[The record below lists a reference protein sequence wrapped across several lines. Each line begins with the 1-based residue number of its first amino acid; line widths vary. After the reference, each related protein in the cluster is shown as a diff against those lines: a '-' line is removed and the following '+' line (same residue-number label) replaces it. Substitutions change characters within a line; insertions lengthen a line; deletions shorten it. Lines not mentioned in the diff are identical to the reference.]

1 MKKGLL
7 IVCLLFAI
15 AGLHAQVLT
24 LDECQRLAAENYPAV
39 SKYELIEQTTELSVQ
54 KLNMGYVPQLKFLAQ
69 VTYQSDV
76 PTLPEFLT
84 GMPEYD
90 AYIQSKIGTGK
101 GSISQAQYD
110 RGDYGFADPLQYRLA
125 LQLDQVI
132 WDGGTIEAQKRVARA
147 QGEVQK
153 AAADVDMY
161 ALRDRVNNLFFG
173 VLLLNEKIE
182 LLSDVEALLEANAR
196 KLDTLYAG
204 GLVTTADKAT
214 LQAELYSVQQQRMQL
229 EYSSRTCKKLLGM
242 FVGRDVDEYDGLQ
255 KPDILD
261 VLPTENRRPELLQ
274 MEAQLR
280 LFDAQ
285 EKLVKTSVIPNFS
298 LFATGFFS
306 NFGYDIFK
314 NMFARGLRPDAQ
326 VGVALKWNISNFY
339 TLNKTKKQI
348 QIGRQMVSTGRE
360 TFLFNMNQLT
370 TQNSENIALYRAM
383 MEKDEQIIA
392 LRTEIRQAAEIKL
405 ENGIIDLNNLLA
417 EIQKE
422 DKAKNDHVSHEI
434 EMLKQMYELK
444 NRSNN

>member
-1 MKKGLL
+1 MKKVLL
-7 IVCLLFAI
+7 IVCSILAI

-39 SKYELIEQTTELSVQ
+39 SKYELIEQTTELSVK

-90 AYIQSKIGTGK
+90 AYIQSRIGTGK

-110 RGDYGFADPLQYRLA
+110 RGDYGFVDPLQYRLA

-229 EYSSRTCKKLLGM
+229 EYSARTCKKLLSM
-242 FVGRDVDEYDGLQ
+242 FVGRDVDEYDSLQ

-261 VLPTENRRPELLQ
+261 VLPTENRRPELQQ

-298 LFATGFFS
+298 LFATGYFS

-348 QIGRQMVSTGRE
+348 QIGRQMVNTGRE

-370 TQNSENIALYRAM
+370 AQNSENIALYREM

-405 ENGIIDLNNLLA
+405 DNGIIDLNNLLA

-422 DKAKNDHVSHEI
+422 DKAKNDHASHEI

>member
-1 MKKGLL
+1 M
-7 IVCLLFAI
+7 
-15 AGLHAQVLT
+15 
-24 LDECQRLAAENYPAV
+24 
-39 SKYELIEQTTELSVQ
+39 
-54 KLNMGYVPQLKFLAQ
+54 
-69 VTYQSDV
+69 
-76 PTLPEFLT
+76 
-84 GMPEYD
+84 
-90 AYIQSKIGTGK
+90 
-101 GSISQAQYD
+101 
-110 RGDYGFADPLQYRLA
+110 
-125 LQLDQVI
+125 I

-214 LQAELYSVQQQRMQL
+214 LQAELFSVQQQRMQL

>member
-7 IVCLLFAI
+7 IVCSLLAI

-214 LQAELYSVQQQRMQL
+214 LQAELFSVQQQRMQL

>member
-7 IVCLLFAI
+7 IVCSLLAI

-90 AYIQSKIGTGK
+90 AYIQSRIGTGK

-110 RGDYGFADPLQYRLA
+110 RGDYGFVDPLQYRLA

-229 EYSSRTCKKLLGM
+229 EYNARTCKKLLSM

-261 VLPTENRRPELLQ
+261 VLPTENRRPELQQ

-298 LFATGFFS
+298 LFATGYFS

-370 TQNSENIALYRAM
+370 AQNSENIALYRAM

-405 ENGIIDLNNLLA
+405 DNGIIDLNNLLA

-422 DKAKNDHVSHEI
+422 DKAKNDHASHEI

>member
-7 IVCLLFAI
+7 IVCSLLAI

-90 AYIQSKIGTGK
+90 AYIQSRIGTGK

-110 RGDYGFADPLQYRLA
+110 RGDYGFVDPLQYRLA

-229 EYSSRTCKKLLGM
+229 EYNARTCKKLLSM

-261 VLPTENRRPELLQ
+261 VLPTENHRPELLQ

-370 TQNSENIALYRAM
+370 AQNSENIALYRAM

-405 ENGIIDLNNLLA
+405 DNGIIDLNNLLA

-422 DKAKNDHVSHEI
+422 DKAKNDHASHEI

>member
-7 IVCLLFAI
+7 IVCSLLAI

-39 SKYELIEQTTELSVQ
+39 SKYVLIEQTTELSVQ

-90 AYIQSKIGTGK
+90 AYIQSRIGTGK

-110 RGDYGFADPLQYRLA
+110 RGDYGFVDPLQYRLA

-229 EYSSRTCKKLLGM
+229 EYNARTCKKLLSM

-261 VLPTENRRPELLQ
+261 VLPTENRRPELQQ

-298 LFATGFFS
+298 LFATGYFS

-370 TQNSENIALYRAM
+370 AQNSENIALYRAM

-405 ENGIIDLNNLLA
+405 DNGIIDLNNLLA

-422 DKAKNDHVSHEI
+422 DKAKNDHASHEI

>member
-1 MKKGLL
+1 
-7 IVCLLFAI
+7 
-15 AGLHAQVLT
+15 
-24 LDECQRLAAENYPAV
+24 
-39 SKYELIEQTTELSVQ
+39 
-54 KLNMGYVPQLKFLAQ
+54 
-69 VTYQSDV
+69 
-76 PTLPEFLT
+76 
-84 GMPEYD
+84 
-90 AYIQSKIGTGK
+90 
-101 GSISQAQYD
+101 
-110 RGDYGFADPLQYRLA
+110 
-125 LQLDQVI
+125 
-132 WDGGTIEAQKRVARA
+132 
-147 QGEVQK
+147 
-153 AAADVDMY
+153 
-161 ALRDRVNNLFFG
+161 
-173 VLLLNEKIE
+173 
-182 LLSDVEALLEANAR
+182 
-196 KLDTLYAG
+196 
-204 GLVTTADKAT
+204 
-214 LQAELYSVQQQRMQL
+214 
-229 EYSSRTCKKLLGM
+229 M

-261 VLPTENRRPELLQ
+261 VLPTENRRPELQQ

-298 LFATGFFS
+298 LFATGYFS

-348 QIGRQMVSTGRE
+348 QIGRQMVNTGRE

-370 TQNSENIALYRAM
+370 AQNAENIALYREM

-405 ENGIIDLNNLLA
+405 DNGIIDLNNLLA

-422 DKAKNDHVSHEI
+422 DKAKNDHASHEI